1 MVLIPRKRIVVVA
14 IAQLVEP
21 WIVIPV
27 VVGSNPISHPIIRSC
42 DNAKV
47 AELVDALA
55 SGVSVL
61 TDVGVQVPP
70 LAPIFL
76 PFSVLSHQ
84 LQIQH
89 DQHYSTDQRY
99 A

>member
-1 MVLIPRKRIVVVA
+1 MKRFAVVA

-70 LAPIFL
+70 LAPKTTLILLALGEGGGIGRRASF
-76 PFSVLSHQ
+76 
-84 LQIQH
+84 
-89 DQHYSTDQRY
+89 RC
-99 A
+99 